1 MNISD
6 AEWIVM
12 QAVWRLGRVGAAE
25 VIEDVIPQTDWSHR
39 TVRTLLNRLVDKGAL
54 QASMEGNR
62 NLYRTLVSESLC
74 VREESRTFV
83 KKVFGG
89 DAGALLAHFVDHES
103 ITSEQIDELKSL
115 LEKKQQQER
124 EDAS

>member
-25 VIEDVIPQTDWSHR
+25 VIEDVLPQTDWSHR

-54 QASMEGNR
+54 EASMEGNR

-103 ITSEQIDELKSL
+103 ITPEQLDELKSL
-115 LEKKQQQER
+115 LEKKQQER